1 MKTTLLI
8 LLLVLLAIPVSAY
21 IVVPVEEEYLVVP
34 VEEWPS
40 LVPTWTSNRIPPDVQ
55 IQRGVAPVFVS
66 TLAFESFPDGLRCQ
80 GILCA
85 SGGEEI
91 GAVEIVVSH
100 EMLPVMERWGQHGAV
115 IFPTIQR

>member
-40 LVPTWTSNRIPPDVQ
+40 LVPTWTSNRIPPDV
-55 IQRGVAPVFVS
+55 
-66 TLAFESFPDGLRCQ
+66 
-80 GILCA
+80 
-85 SGGEEI
+85 
-91 GAVEIVVSH
+91 
-100 EMLPVMERWGQHGAV
+100 
-115 IFPTIQR
+115 